1 MRHAEGGA
9 GMNAAAAR
17 PPMKERILEA
27 ADRLF
32 YAQGIQAVGVD
43 AVAAGAGISKRTLY
57 NHFASKDTLV
67 AAYLERRTLQAIV
80 AEPEAPPLEQ
90 ILGLFDGLAR
100 WFANKRFRG
109 CAFVNAV
116 SELSG
121 EPHHPAVEVAAQHKS
136 RRLAQ
141 VEGHLRALG
150 VRDAAA
156 LAQQIQVLFEGAV
169 AVSLVRG
176 GDPQVA
182 RLARDAACVLLQAAG
197 VRVAQRTLPA

>member
-1 MRHAEGGA
+1 MKT
-9 GMNAAAAR
+9 AAPR
-17 PPMKERILEA
+17 PPMKERILQA
-27 ADRLF
+27 ADDLF
-32 YAQGIQAVGVD
+32 YAHGIQAVGVD

-57 NHFASKDTLV
+57 NHFGSKDALV
-67 AAYLERRTLQAIV
+67 AAYLERRTGQAIA

-100 WFANKRFRG
+100 WFASKRFRG

-116 SELSG
+116 SELGG
-121 EPHHPAVEVAAQHKS
+121 EPHHPAVEVAASHKA

-156 LAQQIQVLFEGAV
+156 LAQQIQVLYEGAV

-176 GDPQVA
+176 GDPNVA
-182 RLARDAACVLLQAAG
+182 GTARDAACVLLAAAG
-197 VRVAQRTLPA
+197 VTLGDARDSGR